1 MANISLHNTAH
12 FTFFFLFRLQHW
24 FFFCFLLYLAIR
36 DKAPFFSSH
45 SPVQGAN
52 PPDHRML
59 VFFMHQWKKHNVAG
73 ATRVVCGSCE
83 HVGCVIAASHPR
95 QDTTP
100 SSPVAS
106 IYICIRDSGF
116 WTSGKQMGHRR
127 HIYMP
132 QHARERERDSVRHRG
147 LCHVWLCQ
155 LHNSKIIIII
165 KSHSKFSKCVDCTIA
180 IASQTLVATNRRKW
194 RLFTISRMCRMLMCV
209 CRRLIQCGPDVSPV
223 RLVHCLCEWLCDWR
237 WGRDGARA
245 KTQSQSRFSS
255 RVLHATLPS
264 LHLSS
269 SPPPLTL
276 CCRIVQFIREPP

>member
-1 MANISLHNTAH
+1 MIRAVIVFTVPACSVFAHTHTSHTNTLAPTEICFSYKLHVQPEPHAWQ
-12 FTFFFLFRLQHW
+12 TFRYIIQLILLLFFLFRLQHW

-52 PPDHRML
+52 PRDHRML

-116 WTSGKQMGHRR
+116 
-127 HIYMP
+127 
-132 QHARERERDSVRHRG
+132 
-147 LCHVWLCQ
+147 
-155 LHNSKIIIII
+155 
-165 KSHSKFSKCVDCTIA
+165 
-180 IASQTLVATNRRKW
+180 
-194 RLFTISRMCRMLMCV
+194 
-209 CRRLIQCGPDVSPV
+209 
-223 RLVHCLCEWLCDWR
+223 
-237 WGRDGARA
+237 
-245 KTQSQSRFSS
+245 
-255 RVLHATLPS
+255 
-264 LHLSS
+264 
-269 SPPPLTL
+269 
-276 CCRIVQFIREPP
+276 

>member
-132 QHARERERDSVRHRG
+132 QHARERERE
-147 LCHVWLCQ
+147 
-155 LHNSKIIIII
+155 
-165 KSHSKFSKCVDCTIA
+165 
-180 IASQTLVATNRRKW
+180 
-194 RLFTISRMCRMLMCV
+194 
-209 CRRLIQCGPDVSPV
+209 IQCAIEGCAMYGCVS
-223 RLVHCLCEWLCDWR
+223 CIIQ
-237 WGRDGARA
+237 
-245 KTQSQSRFSS
+245 K
-255 RVLHATLPS
+255 
-264 LHLSS
+264 SS
-269 SPPPLTL
+269 SLL
-276 CCRIVQFIREPP
+276 KAIQNFRNALIALLQ